1 MKQLDYEEIVELA
14 KTSLDGAIKEAHEH
28 KFFAYGEPTGFN
40 MCLAMR
46 AEECDPASHGGT
58 NVHARCSI
66 CGKEAR
72 FNRNGDRY
80 EPHRPG
86 EKFMGWEVA
95 P

>member
-1 MKQLDYEEIVELA
+1 MAQDLSKEEYDYRVNHGFDKKYL
-14 KTSLDGAIKEAHEH
+14 KHEH

-95 P
+95 